1 MTLTARAQIRA
12 NTIDSLTS
20 RELRDLISKLETAV
34 DAGETLLL
42 DDDVLDKW
50 TVEILTARVTEGVE
64 Q

>member
-34 DAGETLLL
+34 DAGYTDV

>member
-34 DAGETLLL
+34 DAGYTDV

-50 TVEILTARVTEGVE
+50 MVEILTARVTEGVE